1 MKKGIN
7 MNKIKEYD
15 FVVYGATGFTGKLVV
30 EYLVH
35 KYSNNSQIK
44 WALAG
49 RNLEKLES
57 VAASK
62 NMPEGTGLLEV
73 DSNNIASIEEMI
85 SKTKC
90 VLTTVGPYQLY
101 GNDIVS
107 ACAKSGI
114 DYVDLCGE
122 PGWMHEKINELTE
135 TARETGSRIV
145 FSCGFD
151 SIPFD
156 LGVLFLQNEVTRR
169 YGKPSVNVRGR
180 VKEMNG
186 EFSGGTAAS
195 LGATMAALKEKPELF
210 TVLANPF
217 SLSNG
222 FAGPDQPADNKPIFD
237 DKLDTW
243 VAPFFMAP
251 INTKNVHR
259 SNALMNHM
267 YGKDFCYNEMWVMGP
282 GDDGK
287 AAADFISSSNP
298 LSNAPK
304 PGEGPSRESRE
315 NGNYDILFC
324 GDINDESVHVS
335 VVGDMD
341 PGYGST
347 SKMIAE
353 SAICLVKE
361 CEDLNGGIYT
371 PAPSMGTKLIKRLQD
386 NAGLTFKTEN

>member
-1 MKKGIN
+1 
-7 MNKIKEYD
+7 MNNIKEYD

-57 VAASK
+57 VAVSK
-62 NMPEGTGLLEV
+62 NVPEGTGLLEV

-180 VKEMNG
+180 VREMNG

-210 TVLANPF
+210 AVLANPF

-222 FAGPDQPADNKPIFD
+222 FAGPDQPADNKTIFD

-386 NAGLTFKTEN
+386 NAGLTFKIEN

>member
-1 MKKGIN
+1 
-7 MNKIKEYD
+7 MNNIKEYD

-62 NMPEGTGLLEV
+62 NVPEGTGLLEV
-73 DSNNIASIEEMI
+73 DSNHIASIEEMI

-122 PGWMHEKINELTE
+122 PGWMYEKINELTE

-222 FAGPDQPADNKPIFD
+222 FVGPDQPADNKPIFD

-386 NAGLTFKTEN
+386 NAGLTFKIEN